1 MTLVKSSFPGLM
13 FLVIY
18 SDERLVIYTANKL
31 PLEEMLGVDLIYIN
45 ETRGNIVMVQ
55 YKMLEE
61 ERRGD
66 GNSDWLFRPDNQSQ
80 DEVAR
85 MQLPAFEGAMMDY
98 RLSSNPFFFK
108 FVMRKLIGNSPKSFL
123 VSVDHLKQIQ
133 ESAEAL
139 EPRGGVRISYET
151 LDGTYLRQND
161 MINLIRSGYIGTH
174 RTQTEALATLIN
186 EVSRG
191 NRGLVVAW
199 QQGRDVGFTEE
210 EAAIPDV
217 FD

>member
-1 MTLVKSSFPGLM
+1 M

>member
-139 EPRGGVRISYET
+139 GPRGCVRISYET

-199 QQGRDVGFTEE
+199 QQGRDVGFNRRSSSH
-210 EAAIPDV
+210 PRCV
-217 FD
+217 